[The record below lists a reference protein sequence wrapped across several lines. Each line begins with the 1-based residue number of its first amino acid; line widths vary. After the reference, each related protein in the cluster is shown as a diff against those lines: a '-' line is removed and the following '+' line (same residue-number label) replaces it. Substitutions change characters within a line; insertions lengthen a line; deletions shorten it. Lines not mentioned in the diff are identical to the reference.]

1 LGLSLGT
8 SEDFDIPEYTRRGG
22 VAYSDDLVW
31 LAFATIRSTQ
41 NLENVRITDPW
52 FMGEVFNESWSLL
65 CPSALAPDALD
76 QVSHIWISHE
86 HPDHLHFPTLKAI
99 PAEQKAR
106 ITLLYQQ
113 HFSPRVVQALR
124 ALGFRAVQELS
135 LGRWQ
140 ALDAGVSVLCGS
152 VGTVDS
158 WLAVRAAGVTVLN
171 VNDCI
176 LTPTL
181 LQTMVSRIGPVDT
194 LLMQFSIA
202 NWAGNPEETSVAK
215 SAEVLDRM
223 RLCIERLRPRV
234 TIPFASF
241 VYFSHTENRHMNA
254 WVNTPDTVV
263 QALSDSPTQLQFLY
277 NGDSWS
283 SDRSHNGKNSKKSGA
298 RTFVADV
305 TDTADVAD
313 VVCTHGDP
321 LERYRT
327 AFAQIESLP
336 FRSHP
341 SVPLEELLPLG
352 QQLIAQVRASF
363 PRLLLR
369 RAVPLFLYLDD
380 LQTGLC
386 FDLGAGHIEG
396 VNRPRHSCDM
406 ALGSQA
412 LQFALRFPWGFSTLE
427 VSGRYTLLNPD
438 SSGLALYLCHVF
450 ATDIHP
456 GQAWRRFFAA
466 RTWRFCWSKKTE
478 LLGRLRNYN
487 PLGHDIRKGAP
498 VANSL
503 PPLPRS

>member
-1 LGLSLGT
+1 MKVSMV
-8 SEDFDIPEYTRRGG
+8 SHAS
-22 VAYSDDLVW
+22 VLVEHSP
-31 LAFATIRSTQ
+31 LAI
-41 NLENVRITDPW
+41 LTDPW

-99 PAEQKAR
+99 PAEHKAR

-124 ALGFRAVQELS
+124 ALGFRAVQELP

-140 ALDAGVSVLCGS
+140 TLGAGVSVLCGS

-181 LQTMVSRIGPVDT
+181 LQTMVSQIGPVDA

-202 NWAGNPEETSVAK
+202 NWAGNPQEASVAK

-277 NGDSWS
+277 NGDRWS
-283 SDRSHNGKNSKKSGA
+283 SHRSHKSKNSEKS
-298 RTFVADV
+298 
-305 TDTADVAD
+305 TDA
-313 VVCTHGDP
+313 VCTHGDP

-341 SVPLEELLPLG
+341 RVRLEELLPLG

-363 PRLLLR
+363 PRLVLR
-369 RAVPLFLYLDD
+369 RAAPLFLYIDD
-380 LQTGLC
+380 LHSAVC
-386 FDLGAGHIEG
+386 FDLRTGHIET

-412 LQFALRFPWGFSTLE
+412 LQFAFRFPWGFSTLE

-438 SSGLALYLCHVF
+438 SNDLALYLCHVF
-450 ATDIHP
+450 ATDMHP
-456 GQAWRRFFAA
+456 SQAWRRFFAA

-478 LLGRLRNYN
+478 LLSRLRNYK
-487 PLGHDIRKGAP
+487 PLRHDMRKGAP
-498 VANSL
+498 LANPL